1 MPSCLVLT
9 SLAALQAVT
18 LLTGAATAVSL
29 SPGTRP
35 APRAVAA
42 APEPA
47 PVPVVA
53 HAVAAKAV
61 VRRAAVHKPAPRPQ
75 HVRPPVVHR
84 RTSVVARRVVRP
96 ALSTEQRMMQAVN
109 RIPGYTGTA
118 IWVVVP
124 GLDHWGLADFTGGVV
139 YISPRVPADRMY
151 DVVAH
156 EWSHVL
162 SMQVYD
168 EDVTTA
174 LNALNAHFGGTGTTG
189 AERAADCMA
198 RLLGAQWT
206 HYTPCNDS
214 RWRADARKLL
224 AHERLS

>member
-1 MPSCLVLT
+1 
-9 SLAALQAVT
+9 
-18 LLTGAATAVSL
+18 
-29 SPGTRP
+29 
-35 APRAVAA
+35 
-42 APEPA
+42 
-47 PVPVVA
+47 
-53 HAVAAKAV
+53 
-61 VRRAAVHKPAPRPQ
+61 
-75 HVRPPVVHR
+75 
-84 RTSVVARRVVRP
+84 
-96 ALSTEQRMMQAVN
+96 MMQAVN
-109 RIPGYTGTA
+109 RIPGYTGNA
-118 IWVVVP
+118 IWIVVP

-168 EDVTTA
+168 EDVSTA

-214 RWRADARKLL
+214 HWRADARKLL
-224 AHERLS
+224 AHERLT